1 MKRFKRQWMTGLGA
15 VLLASALTVTAWAAE
30 RLDTVSDTYWDEN
43 TVTMARWD
51 EVDDAYQYEVY
62 LYRDESKVTEKT
74 TSKNYFNFK
83 SFMTKEGD
91 YIFRVRALAKRS
103 SKDYTNGYWSDDS
116 DSCYI
121 SEDYAEL
128 LKNGGQIDTEN
139 SGPGAPVKEAKGAW
153 VQDET
158 GWWYKNADG
167 TYPTDGWFQDPADGR
182 WYFFDPQGYMVT
194 GWIERDGA
202 RYYCDAQGTPSGA
215 MVTGTYTVDG
225 VEYQFSESGALAQ

>member
-103 SKDYTNGYWSDDS
+103 NKDYTNGH
-116 DSCYI
+116 
-121 SEDYAEL
+121 
-128 LKNGGQIDTEN
+128 
-139 SGPGAPVKEAKGAW
+139 
-153 VQDET
+153 
-158 GWWYKNADG
+158 G
-167 TYPTDGWFQDPADGR
+167 TWKR
-182 WYFFDPQGYMVT
+182 
-194 GWIERDGA
+194 
-202 RYYCDAQGTPSGA
+202 
-215 MVTGTYTVDG
+215 
-225 VEYQFSESGALAQ
+225 